1 MKHSILDK
9 HPRAM
14 PLLDP
19 TNVALC
25 RGPRPRPGLRIETH
39 RSNIT
44 DYFEYQ
50 YRPAILTR

>member
-1 MKHSILDK
+1 MKHLILDK

-19 TNVALC
+19 TNVAL
-25 RGPRPRPGLRIETH
+25 RRVRPGLRIETH